1 MSSFRA
7 RTLLRSSSS
16 SSLIES
22 DPRASVYDHDV
33 IITITIIVIIIV
45 VVVVVIIIITIIIII
60 IIIIVVVVVVV
71 VIVIVFFLASQRLPF
86 LFAADVAAG
95 DNGGAVRSVA
105 RVDE

>member
-1 MSSFRA
+1 
-7 RTLLRSSSS
+7 
-16 SSLIES
+16 LIES

-45 VVVVVIIIITIIIII
+45 VVVVIIIITIIIII

-71 VIVIVFFLASQRLPF
+71 VIVIIFFLTSQRLPF